1 MIVNYAGI
9 DVMASRDRVMSVFRP
24 RELGFVPLRA
34 HRYMRYLTVGPDG
47 HLYITTF
54 GFNRQTAI
62 AGPGQL
68 ACKPGVWFGWK
79 ILIRNHLSLDVRVLG
94 LTEAVDSQWWRE
106 SEVLHRVKDSGVYSV
121 LRGLGC
127 SGQGS
132 EPIISRALVITEQ
145 SKTPQTPVRVMGRN
159 VE

>member
-1 MIVNYAGI
+1 
-9 DVMASRDRVMSVFRP
+9 MATSISRHSVSTVKP
-24 RELGFVPLRA
+24 QSPVLGNWPASPVFGLDGK
-34 HRYMRYLTVGPDG
+34 YLYVT
-47 HLYITTF
+47 
-54 GFNRQTAI
+54 N
-62 AGPGQL
+62 
-68 ACKPGVWFGWK
+68 
-79 ILIRNHLSLDVRVLG
+79 LSLDVRVLG